1 MHAHT
6 STYTHTHVETTV
18 TFLAKEPIK
27 SSVLEP
33 LRIPERMSELEIIL
47 QVTL

>member
-6 STYTHTHVETTV
+6 STHTHVETKV

-33 LRIPERMSELEIIL
+33 LRITERMSELEIIL